1 MPDRRGTIRFSGART
16 VSAPLT
22 GFVGVR
28 VSARVWQESDLP
40 VSVART
46 A

>member
-1 MPDRRGTIRFSGART
+1 MPESRGRTRFSGART
-16 VSAPLT
+16 VCAPLSAA
-22 GFVGVR
+22 VGVR
-28 VSARVWQESDLP
+28 VSARVWQEIALP